1 MATNGLGCLMMT
13 AVIDQG
19 FRQRLLAAPTDIVD
33 DFNLTDEEQRALAS
47 IQARSFPDFA
57 DQLCEWLEGRDPLS
71 LGAQRDANARGL
83 EEKSSWGFPVEAPA
97 KGAVPRVA
105 RNAQV
110 DPPREGASYPAH
122 PRHAQG
128 DQPSEEQ
135 VGVALPIDSSELQS
149 SQ

>member
-13 AVIDQG
+13 AVIDQS

-33 DFNLTDEEQRALAS
+33 DFNLTDEEQRVLTS
-47 IQARSFPDFA
+47 IRARSFPDFA
-57 DQLCEWLEGRDPLS
+57 DQLCEWLEGRDLLS

-83 EEKSSWGFPVEAPA
+83 EEKSSWGFPVEVPAPA
-97 KGAVPRVA
+97 KGTVPRVVE
-105 RNAQV
+105 NAQV

-128 DQPSEEQ
+128 DQPSAEQ
-135 VGVALPIDSSELQS
+135 VGVALPIDSSELQ
-149 SQ
+149 